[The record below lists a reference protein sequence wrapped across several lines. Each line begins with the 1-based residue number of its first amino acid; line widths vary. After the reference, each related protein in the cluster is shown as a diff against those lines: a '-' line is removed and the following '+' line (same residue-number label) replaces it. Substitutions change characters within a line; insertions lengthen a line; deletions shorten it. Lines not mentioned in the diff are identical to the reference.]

1 MILEDLIRRL
11 FYGRKKEEKA
21 AATQKVLDDP
31 ILREVIPAKLQN
43 NALLRLAIEI
53 SEQVSDL
60 EETMQEIETSEKVTD
75 EELAEIDELIEAIEL
90 IRQQKHKLS
99 VTLSEVCYRICKR
112 IIKDDYRMA
121 LCMQA
126 LGESQLTLGRP
137 KLCLPPLKEAVDV
150 FEEEEDWTRAA
161 ACYGNMG
168 VAWRRLGDIEAAAD
182 YFQRAL
188 KTAEESG
195 DELLVKRTEQWI
207 KDFASGALPLE
218 E

>member
-21 AATQKVLDDP
+21 ATTKKVLDDP
-31 ILREVIPAKLQN
+31 ILREVIPAKLQQ
-43 NALLRLAIEI
+43 NALLLLAIEI

-75 EELAEIDELIEAIEL
+75 DELAQIDELIDAIEL
-90 IRQQKHKLS
+90 IRQQKHKLA

-121 LCMQA
+121 LCMQS

-137 KLCLPPLKEAVDV
+137 KLSLPPLKEAVDV
-150 FEEEEDWTRAA
+150 FEDEEDWARAA

-188 KTAEESG
+188 KIAEESG

>member
-11 FYGRKKEEKA
+11 FYGRKKEEKTA
-21 AATQKVLDDP
+21 TTQKVLDDP
-31 ILREVIPAKLQN
+31 ILREVIPMSLQQ

-60 EETMQEIETSEKVTD
+60 EETMQEVETSEKVTD
-75 EELAEIDELIEAIEL
+75 EELAQIDELIDAIDL
-90 IRQQKHKLS
+90 IRQQKHKLA

-150 FEEEEDWTRAA
+150 FEDEEDWSRAA

-188 KTAEESG
+188 KISEESG
-195 DELLVKRTEQWI
+195 DDLLMKRTEQWI

>member
-1 MILEDLIRRL
+1 MILEDLIRRF

-21 AATQKVLDDP
+21 ATTQKVLDDP
-31 ILREVIPAKLQN
+31 VLREVIPAKLQN

-60 EETMQEIETSEKVTD
+60 EETMQEIETEEKVTD
-75 EELAEIDELIEAIEL
+75 AELAEIDELIDVIDP
-90 IRQQKHKLS
+90 IRQRKHKLC
-99 VTLSEVCYRICKR
+99 VTLSEVCYRVCKR
-112 IIKDDYRMA
+112 VFKDDYRMA

-126 LGESQLTLGRP
+126 LGESQLTLNRP
-137 KLCLPPLKEAVDV
+137 KLCLPPLKEAVSI
-150 FEEEEDWTRAA
+150 FEDDEEWSKVV

-168 VAWRRLGDIEAAAD
+168 VAWRRLGDIETAAE

-188 KTAEESG
+188 QIAEESG